1 MFDVI
6 VIGGGIIGLATGRAL
21 LKRSPKTRLLLLE
34 KEPQLATHQTGRN
47 SGVVHS
53 GIYYRPGSLKA
64 RLCVEGGGRLLQFC
78 KERGIATR
86 RVGKVIVAVEERE
99 LSALATLE
107 ERGRANGVAGLTRI
121 GPDRL
126 RELEPNARGIAA
138 LHLPHVA
145 VVDFVQIAGAMAR
158 DIEQAG
164 GVIQTS
170 TCVRRVARADGCWR
184 LDTTRQD
191 CAGAFLINCGGLHSD
206 RLGRLAGDGVSVRII
221 PFRGE
226 YFTLRP
232 ERSSL
237 VSGLIYP
244 VPDPA
249 LPFLGVHFTK
259 MLDGE
264 VHVGPNAVLATA
276 REGYRRGDVSLRD
289 CAELLLYPG
298 FWKMSA
304 RFWRLGLSEWMRSV
318 NPRAFLRAAQR
329 LVPSL
334 RAADLCESPSG
345 VRAQAVDHQG
355 TLLDDFAVHSSPHAL
370 HVYNA
375 PSPAATASLAIADQ
389 LVSELP
395 VGEHHVAFG
404 G

>member
-6 VIGGGIIGLATGRAL
+6 VIGGGIIGLATARAIL
-21 LKRSPKTRLLLLE
+21 RRSPHTRLLLLE
-34 KEPQLATHQTGRN
+34 KESRLAAHQTSRN
-47 SGVVHS
+47 SGVIHS
-53 GIYYRPGSLKA
+53 GIYYRPASLKA
-64 RLCVEGGGRLLQFC
+64 RLCVEGGARLRQFC
-78 KERGIATR
+78 DERGIPTQ

-99 LSALATLE
+99 LPALNALE

-145 VVDFVQIAGAMAR
+145 VVDFVQVAAAMSR

-170 TCVRRVARADGCWR
+170 ACVRRVSRANGCWQ
-184 LDTTRQD
+184 LETTRED
-191 CAGAFLINCGGLHSD
+191 YAGAFLINCGGLHSD
-206 RLGRLAGDGVSVRII
+206 RLGRLAGEGASVCII

-226 YFTLRP
+226 YYTIRP
-232 ERSSL
+232 ERASL
-237 VSGLIYP
+237 VNGLIYP

-259 MLDGE
+259 MLDGG

-289 CAELLLYPG
+289 CAELLRYPG
-298 FWKMSA
+298 FWKMSR
-304 RFWRLGLSEWMRSV
+304 RFWRAGLSEWIRSV
-318 NPRAFLRAAQR
+318 NPRALLRAAQR
-329 LVPSL
+329 LVPAL
-334 RAADLCESPSG
+334 RAEDLRESPSG
-345 VRAQAVDHQG
+345 VRAQAVDRQG
-355 TLLDDFAVHSSPHAL
+355 ALLDDFAMRSSPHAL

-375 PSPAATASLAIADQ
+375 PSPAATASLAIADR

-395 VGEHHVAFG
+395 ALAFSG
-404 G
+404 